1 MKDAYGKEVNVGDK
15 VMYIHK
21 SYGYRSLSSVYLCCG
36 MINKVTEKTV
46 VVSSVQLVNNDLII
60 DNSYQTK
67 ITYPSDSIIVVDEFP
82 KQFID
87 CLKKRN
93 SN

>member
-1 MKDAYGKEVNVGDK
+1 MKDVYGKEVSIGDK
-15 VMYIHK
+15 VIYVNK
-21 SYGYRSLSSVYLCCG
+21 SYGYRSLSYAGLCCG

-46 VVSSVQLVNNDLII
+46 VVSSVQLVNNELIM
-60 DNSYQTK
+60 DNLHQRK

-87 CLKKRN
+87 FLKKI
-93 SN
+93 

>member
-15 VMYIHK
+15 VIYIRK
-21 SYGYRSLSSVYLCCG
+21 SYGYRSLSSVYLHCG

-46 VVSSVQLVNNDLII
+46 VVSSVQLVNNELVM

-67 ITYPSDSIIVVDEFP
+67 IVNSEDCIIVVDEFP

-87 CLKKRN
+87 SLRN
-93 SN
+93 KEN